1 MHNYSRDY
9 VPGDLIMLGPSDIV
23 HTYDTVTCD
32 AGPPEPTRFGLAVE
46 DNVTAIVVGIKEDP
60 DYGGEIELLV
70 GLQRA
75 HMTYPAGH
83 RPELRILTIG
93 DKEC

>member
-1 MHNYSRDY
+1 
-9 VPGDLIMLGPSDIV
+9 MLGPSDIV